1 MTNYRRNFRKQGKK
15 IAKEFV
21 AEEYNKNNINKNE
34 QHSNKFDFMP
44 KNTNR
49 KYSNISNDSTSEE
62 FSDKEN
68 NINNNN
74 NNNKKPFKS
83 NANDFKVKYKTELC
97 KYWSINGFCK
107 FGDNCAYAHGIENLR
122 SKVTNSEYYRTKN
135 CVSFFEKGFCPYGN
149 RCQFRHGL
157 KTNIVNNPY
166 EKNMSYSK
174 VLKMLSKVE
183 NVKNIKKIETRNRLS
198 CFKDLVEDDSSKSIL
213 FNDIKELLNNNV
225 NYY

>member
-1 MTNYRRNFRKQGKK
+1 MTNYKKNFRKQFKK
-15 IAKEFV
+15 FTKEFTL
-21 AEEYNKNNINKNE
+21 EEDTKNKDK
-34 QHSNKFDFMP
+34 QSSNKFDIVS
-44 KNTNR
+44 TR
-49 KYSNISNDSTSEE
+49 KYSNISNESTSEE

-68 NINNNN
+68 SNNTNFNN
-74 NNNKKPFKS
+74 YHKKPFKS

-97 KYWSINGFCK
+97 KYFSINGFCK
-107 FGDNCAYAHGIENLR
+107 FGENCAYAHGVENLR
-122 SKVTNSEYYRTKN
+122 SKVTNSEFYRTKN

-174 VLKMLSKVE
+174 TLKMLSKIE
-183 NVKNIKKIETRNRLS
+183 NIKNIKKIESKNRLS
-198 CFKDLVEDDSSKSIL
+198 CFKNLVEDDNSKSTL

-225 NYY
+225 NYYC